1 MSQPNL
7 LEVMPVNSG
16 FNEKSGQ
23 PSFAWLRWMQ
33 SLVDLLDRVVLNRV
47 TASTSATAVA
57 CNGAVQSTG
66 IGTGA
71 LTPKRYAEAW
81 IQARATFNL
90 SGAGT
95 LYLFVYRTLGT
106 IPANGA
112 APGGGDVV
120 VGGDS
125 FAGPAT
131 VGAQNMNGTLSW
143 IDSGL
148 DKTKSYKWYFAV
160 KGTNALTA
168 NLVNS
173 SQLQVSEF

>member
-1 MSQPNL
+1 MSVQL
-7 LEVMPVNSG
+7 LDNMPADTPFDNKGVPFFG
-16 FNEKSGQ
+16 WIR
-23 PSFAWLRWMQ
+23 WLQ
-33 SLVDLLDRVVLNRV
+33 SLVDLVNRVVLNRV
-47 TASTSATAVA
+47 TASTNATAVV
-57 CNGAVQSTG
+57 CNAAVQSTG

-71 LTPKRYAEAW
+71 ITPKRYAELW
-81 IQARATFNL
+81 INARATFNL

-95 LYLFVYRTLGT
+95 LYIFVYRTLGA

-112 APGGGDVV
+112 APGVGDVAV
-120 VGGDS
+120 AGDS

-131 VGAQNMNGTLSW
+131 VGGQNMSGAMSW

-148 DKTKSYKWYFAV
+148 DKTKPYKYYFAV

-173 SQLQVSEF
+173 SQMQVSEL